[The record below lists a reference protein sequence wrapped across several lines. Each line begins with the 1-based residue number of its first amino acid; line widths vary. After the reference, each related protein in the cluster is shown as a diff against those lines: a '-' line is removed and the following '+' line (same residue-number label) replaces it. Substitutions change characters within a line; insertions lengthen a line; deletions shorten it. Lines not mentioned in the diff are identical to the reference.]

1 MKKADISSGLH
12 ASWEKATSVHRQHGV
27 SANFIFYLRYL
38 GENYVHTKIPQQLLV
53 CNHFFSLIGIWPQCH
68 ACWSLQAAQ
77 TQQQHEQRTAGFW
90 TNAQS
95 IHFLLRPVVS
105 VSQWKK
111 ERVWG
116 ENIISWLFCHTP
128 MHSDEKGRIGCK
140 DRPFILKGTQFPFGL
155 FPEIYCKK
163 GNTDICLEDWY
174 IMWQFCREQSPSLVP
189 SPQSVIKP
197 WIPHCC
203 WFPWLCMINLAVL
216 CKAKRAI
223 GTERKGNR
231 SQKN

>member
-1 MKKADISSGLH
+1 MKKADISSWLH
-12 ASWEKATSVHRQHGV
+12 ASWEKAISSHRQHWA
-27 SANFIFYLRYL
+27 SANFVFCLRYL
-38 GENYVHTKIPQQLLV
+38 GENYAHTKIPQELLV
-53 CNHFFSLIGIWPQCH
+53 CNHFYSLIGIWPQCN

-77 TQQQHEQRTAGFW
+77 TQQQHEQPTAGFW

-95 IHFLLRPVVS
+95 IHFLFRPVFSVEKRVCMRRKHYLMTVLLHSSALRWEGAYRLQRQTIYFKRHLVS
-105 VSQWKK
+105 FWSV
-111 ERVWG
+111 
-116 ENIISWLFCHTP
+116 
-128 MHSDEKGRIGCK
+128 
-140 DRPFILKGTQFPFGL
+140 
-155 FPEIYCKK
+155 FPEICCRK
-163 GNTDICLEDWY
+163 GNTDISLEDWY
-174 IMWQFCREQSPSLVP
+174 IRWQFCKEHNPSLVP

-197 WIPHCC
+197 WITHC